1 MADPA
6 TPPRKNAF
14 EQMFDRPITQPE
26 SEEGMGP
33 SLGEDVSVEHERD
46 EDARNGV
53 QNNTLSSRKV

>member
-6 TPPRKNAF
+6 IPSSKNAF

-33 SLGEDVSVEHERD
+33 SLGEDVSVEHERQ
-46 EDARNGV
+46 EDIRNGV
-53 QNNTLSSRKV
+53 PIPAATPRKV